1 MHVWILCSEKLTTS
15 CTQGR
20 WRAAGDKFSRVFVF
34 RVSASRFC
42 LVGFSD
48 GVCSDRWQ
56 ETQYTGRKKRDPRS
70 LIAMATSAYLPP
82 LRLSLW
88 VGCAVQDYSGLNC
101 DIYLRRSLKEHL
113 GRHFQPKRSIGK
125 CVCVWRGKAA
135 VVSYNN
141 FATHEWGTK
150 NMQYY

>member
-1 MHVWILCSEKLTTS
+1 MNSLFGETNDFLHTGEVKGPLATTFH
-15 CTQGR
+15 G
-20 WRAAGDKFSRVFVF
+20 F
-34 RVSASRFC
+34 RVPCFSLSLLFGGFFPTASA
-42 LVGFSD
+42 VTG
-48 GVCSDRWQ
+48 DRRHN
-56 ETQYTGRKKRDPRS
+56 TPGKKKKKDPRS

-88 VGCAVQDYSGLNC
+88 VGCTVQDYSGLNC

-125 CVCVWRGKAA
+125 CVYVWRGKAA
-135 VVSYNN
+135 VLSYNN
-141 FATHEWGTK
+141 FAMHEWGTK